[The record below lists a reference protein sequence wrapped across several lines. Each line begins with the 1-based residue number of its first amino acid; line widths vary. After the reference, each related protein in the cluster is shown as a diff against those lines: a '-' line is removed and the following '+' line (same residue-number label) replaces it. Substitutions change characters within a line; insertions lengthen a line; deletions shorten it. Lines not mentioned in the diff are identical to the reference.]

1 MQILILRTAQQVE
14 ALAARMIADRL
25 KAKPNLVLGCAT
37 GRTMEGVYDRL
48 VELASRENLD
58 FGRVTT
64 FNLDE
69 YVGLTA
75 DDPQSYHYYMAE
87 KLFSRVNLR
96 PGRTHVPNGMAR
108 DLAAEAVS
116 YEERIKAAGGIDL
129 QLLGIGNTGHIG
141 FNEPLSS
148 LSSRT
153 RDLAL
158 TPMTQEQNAGMFGD
172 DPSKVPTRA
181 LTMGVGTILEARE
194 ALLIV
199 TGAHKAQILAT
210 AVEGPVTSMVSATA
224 LQFHANCCILV
235 DEAAAEK
242 LVGRE
247 EYRRTFVHEPTWAPY
262 RDFILSSERNA

>member
-1 MQILILRTAQQVE
+1 MQILILHTAQQVE

-48 VELASRENLD
+48 VELASREKLD

-129 QLLGIGNTGHIG
+129 QLL
-141 FNEPLSS
+141 
-148 LSSRT
+148 
-153 RDLAL
+153 DLAL